1 MNLSR
6 KFLAGAILALLP
18 LTGALACN
26 TAAWNG
32 GATGNPI
39 ADDPDTHASTNAT
52 ETAAVKRYSGKCGL
66 QSAAG
71 GNSFVTD
78 NSPTG
83 DGGGATP
90 YRARFYVYTS
100 PTAAAKVFSAGDAD
114 NGGNEL
120 LSVTYNPG
128 ASFVATA
135 PGGATATVNGIAANR
150 WYMVEIKY
158 QNGTPLDLFVRGNG
172 GTAANSAEQTASSA
186 GNAGPGGVGSARI
199 GVIGATT
206 GTVAVDEFD
215 SSRGATRIGG
225 LLRGDAAASDGVG
238 APDASCNA
246 GDAIAMVAEFF
257 TLNGIPP
264 GTNSRLAPGQP
275 DCDEDGT
282 TNANDVQC
290 LVNRFFAQAGNQQP
304 CGGA

>member
-18 LTGALACN
+18 LTSALACN
-26 TAAWNG
+26 SAAWNG
-32 GATGNPI
+32 GATGTTT

-66 QSAAG
+66 QASA
-71 GNSFVTD
+71 NSFVTD
-78 NSPTG
+78 NSPAN
-83 DGGGATP
+83 DGSGATP
-90 YRARFYVYTS
+90 YRARFYVFTS

-114 NGGNEL
+114 NGGAEI

-128 ASFVATA
+128 TSFVATA
-135 PGGATATVNGIAANR
+135 PGATATVNGIVANK

-158 QNGTPLDLFVRGNG
+158 QNGTPLDLFVRGN
-172 GTAANSAEQTASSA
+172 ASATELTNSSA
-186 GNAGPGGVGSARI
+186 VNAGPGGVGSARL
-199 GVIGATT
+199 GVAGATT
-206 GTVAVDEFD
+206 GTATVDEFD
-215 SSRGATRIGG
+215 SSRGNTRIGG
-225 LLRGDAAASDGVG
+225 LLRGDAAGADGAS
-238 APDASCNA
+238 APDNSCNA

-257 TLNGIPP
+257 TLNGVPP
-264 GTNSRLAPGQP
+264 GPNSRLAPGQP
-275 DCDEDGT
+275 DCDEDGNV
-282 TNANDVQC
+282 NATDVQC